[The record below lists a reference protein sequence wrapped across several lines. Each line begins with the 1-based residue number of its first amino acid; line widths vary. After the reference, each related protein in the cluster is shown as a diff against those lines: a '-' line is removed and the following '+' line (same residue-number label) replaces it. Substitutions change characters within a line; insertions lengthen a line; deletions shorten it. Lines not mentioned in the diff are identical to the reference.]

1 MGEFLAWLEA
11 SGHVVEV
18 EAVTKRDVAAYAEYL
33 TQSRPKHD
41 DGSGRVTGAL
51 SAGAV
56 GRHVAAV
63 RGVLAM
69 LHHGGELASDPAS
82 GVEVV
87 IAWAEDAGHGGA
99 VLSQCEVRAL
109 YAATETQK
117 ERAVLALG
125 YGCGLRI
132 AEAQKLD
139 IGAVRFGGS
148 SGCGTVTVERG
159 KGERRRVVPLSR
171 QAYAMSWRIITT
183 ASGRSKRCPDR
194 SALGADPERRMVSGC
209 GRGPTARVLGQV
221 VARAVAQGRL
231 EAGVIGKRV
240 TFHGLRHAVATHL
253 LERGLTLAQVSLF
266 LGHRHPETTEV
277 YTHVSAGMLGELVG
291 S

>member
-1 MGEFLAWLEA
+1 MGRGCEYERGGLDTQD
-11 SGHVVEV
+11 EV
-18 EAVTKRDVAAYAEYL
+18 KE
-33 TQSRPKHD
+33 
-41 DGSGRVTGAL
+41 
-51 SAGAV
+51 
-56 GRHVAAV
+56 
-63 RGVLAM
+63 
-69 LHHGGELASDPAS
+69 
-82 GVEVV
+82 
-87 IAWAEDAGHGGA
+87 
-99 VLSQCEVRAL
+99 L

-132 AEAQKLD
+132 AEAQNLD

-159 KGERRRVVPLSR
+159 KGERRRVVPLSAGVR
-171 QAYAMSWRIITT
+171 DELADYYYGERAEQEMQT
-183 ASGRSKRCPDR
+183 GQR
-194 SALGADPERRMVSGC
+194 SALILNAAGERMR
-209 GRGPTARVLGQV
+209 TWTYARILGQV

-266 LGHRHPETTEV
+266 LGHRHLETTEV
-277 YTHVSAGMLGELVG
+277 YTHVSAGMLGESVG